1 MLRQREKTVSWK
13 AGALSVGVHGLL
25 IIGLLISV
33 NWKTKHASTIA
44 EVELWDSLPTVAA
57 HPPPPE
63 PTLEVQEKPKPEPI
77 VKQEPLPKVEEPQS
91 KEPVVDIA
99 LDKKLKAL
107 EQKKSDNKLKL
118 EQSKKLEALKQDM
131 LKDDQLV
138 KDKLLK
144 EQMQKQQNDAI
155 KKLAQDMLAEDNA
168 TGVEQA
174 NIAKASAS
182 AGAIDE
188 FQTKIRNKIRSNVNK
203 SLCGN
208 GNPELKFEI
217 GLLPTG
223 QLNGSPKLIKSSGNP
238 SCDNAVERAIM
249 ASEPLPLPKDINLFN
264 QFRSLKLTFRPNE
277 AN

>member
-25 IIGLLISV
+25 IMALLVSV
-33 NWKTKHASTIA
+33 NWKTKHSSAIA

-57 HPPPPE
+57 RPPAPE
-63 PTLEVQEKPKPEPI
+63 PTPEVQKETKPEPI

-107 EQKKSDNKLKL
+107 EQKKSDNKIKL
-118 EQSKKLEALKQDM
+118 EQSKALAALKQDM
-131 LKDDQLV
+131 LKDDRQV

-144 EQMQKQQNDAI
+144 EQKQKQQNDAI

-174 NIAKASAS
+174 NTAKAAAS

-238 SCDNAVERAIM
+238 TCDNAVERAIM
-249 ASEPLPLPKDINLFN
+249 ASDPLPLPKDINLFN

>member
-25 IIGLLISV
+25 IIGLLVSV

-44 EVELWDSLPTVAA
+44 EVELWDSLPAVVAY
-57 HPPPPE
+57 PSPPE
-63 PTLEVQEKPKPEPI
+63 PTPEVQEKPKPEPI

-107 EQKKSDNKLKL
+107 EQKKIDSKLKL
-118 EQSKKLEALKQDM
+118 DQSKKLEALKQEM
-131 LKDDQLV
+131 LKDDQQV

-144 EQMQKQQNDAI
+144 EQKLKQQNDAI

-174 NIAKASAS
+174 NAAKASAS

>member
-25 IIGLLISV
+25 IMALLVSV

-44 EVELWDSLPTVAA
+44 EVELWDSLPTMAT
-57 HPPPPE
+57 HLPPPE
-63 PTLEVQEKPKPEPI
+63 PTPEVQEKPKPEQI
-77 VKQEPLPKVEEPQS
+77 VKQEPLPKVEEPQL

-107 EQKKSDNKLKL
+107 EQKKIDDKLKL
-118 EQSKKLEALKQDM
+118 EQSKKLAALKQDM
-131 LKDDQLV
+131 LKDDQQI

-144 EQMQKQQNDAI
+144 EQKQKQQNDAI

-168 TGVEQA
+168 SGVEQA
-174 NIAKASAS
+174 NTAKVAAS
-182 AGAIDE
+182 AGVIDE

-223 QLNGSPKLIKSSGNP
+223 QLNGTPKLIKSSGNP
-238 SCDNAVERAIM
+238 TCDNAVDRAIM
-249 ASEPLPLPKDINLFN
+249 ASDPLPLPKDANLFN

>member
-25 IIGLLISV
+25 VMALLVSV

-44 EVELWDSLPTVAA
+44 EVELWDSLPTVVAR
-57 HPPPPE
+57 PPPPE
-63 PTLEVQEKPKPEPI
+63 PTPEVQQETKPEPI
-77 VKQEPLPKVEEPQS
+77 VKQEPLPKVEELQP
-91 KEPVVDIA
+91 KEPAVEIA

-118 EQSKKLEALKQDM
+118 EQSKALAVLKQDM
-131 LKDDQLV
+131 LKDDQQI

-144 EQMQKQQNDAI
+144 EQKQQNDAV

-174 NIAKASAS
+174 NTAKAAAS

-208 GNPELKFEI
+208 GNPELKFDI

-238 SCDNAVERAIM
+238 TCDNAVERAIM
-249 ASEPLPLPKDINLFN
+249 ASDPLPLPKDINLFN